1 MAAKLLDLLCVVMH
15 VEILEL
21 RLANLQVNV

>member
-1 MAAKLLDLLCVVMH
+1 MAATLLDLLCVAIH